1 MLVGEIG
8 ISRHEFYYELRWWE
22 IRAIVSG
29 YRRRDRLTHQIMAEI
44 VFAATYM
51 MRDPEGKTVE
61 DMFPSLF
68 KEEESAESVMTDKER
83 EDLQADIDSFVF

>member
-1 MLVGEIG
+1 
-8 ISRHEFYYELRWWE
+8 
-22 IRAIVSG
+22 
-29 YRRRDRLTHQIMAEI
+29 MAEM
-44 VFAATYM
+44 VFATTYM

-61 DMFPSLF
+61 DMFPLLF

>member
-1 MLVGEIG
+1 
-8 ISRHEFYYELRWWE
+8 
-22 IRAIVSG
+22 
-29 YRRRDRLTHQIMAEI
+29 MAEM